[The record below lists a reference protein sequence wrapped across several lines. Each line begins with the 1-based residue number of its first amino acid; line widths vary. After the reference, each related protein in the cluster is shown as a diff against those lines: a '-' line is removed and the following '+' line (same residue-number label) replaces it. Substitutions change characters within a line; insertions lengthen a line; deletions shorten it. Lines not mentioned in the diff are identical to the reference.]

1 MSFLD
6 HLEEL
11 RIRIFRAGAAIMVG
25 VIAGWFLVQRFH
37 LVTVLKA
44 PIAPYLPDGK
54 LVVLSPT
61 EPLMI
66 VLKLAIII
74 GCLLASPVVIWQVWG
89 FLSPALYARER
100 KIVVPALMAG
110 VGLFLVG
117 AVLAFIFVVPQALSV
132 LFSFQTDSLATM
144 ITFEKYFDFVVQLMV
159 AMGVSFELPMVII
172 ILASFGLVTPAAL
185 NRFRRVAIILS
196 LVAGAVLS
204 PGTDVFSMLM
214 LSVPLILLYEVGFLG
229 SIVVWRRKLRS
240 TTSAVIL
247 LGLALA
253 GAGRAEA
260 QVRPGGQ
267 VRPPISI
274 HRPTVTRPD
283 TAAPG
288 DTTRPKAGATVDT
301 AAARRLGLPTAPSR
315 QFPATDSVLEALLR
329 REGYETTRFLADSAT
344 LFVPEKRIDLQGRA
358 MTERAGSILEAA
370 RIGYQESNCV
380 LEARG
385 DPKVFDNGTVLVGE
399 GLRYNTCERRAVV
412 SEALTNFSESGVEW
426 FMRGDLSQDSTARR
440 IYASHSEITSCD
452 LPVPH
457 YHFQA
462 RQTKWISKT
471 VLVARPAVLYVRD
484 VPLLWLPFI
493 FQDGRPGRR
502 SGILVP
508 QFGINDI
515 VRPNPSYRRQVTNV
529 GYYWAPNEYFGATA
543 RFDWYAG
550 RYYQWG
556 VATQYRWLDRA
567 IDGGIGVNRQVQDDG
582 SSSLAVR
589 WDHDQRFSLTSTL
602 RLHLDYASNSVVR
615 NRNAVNPLSNT
626 QQILSSANFTKRYP
640 WGQLT
645 LGGNRRQSLTDGSVQ
660 QQFPALTFAPIP
672 IDIASNITW
681 SPAVTFTQDRSLDV
695 PVSQK
700 LLVTRPDGTLDTLGT
715 VTNSRTTNFA
725 LSTPLRFGGF
735 TWSNSVSVNDFY
747 TDGTKTET
755 GKVPND
761 ATPDPNDSV
770 SVTRV
775 TDGDFRTGIDWN
787 TGINLPVLLRGSWK
801 VTPGLSVT
809 NAASGPFLLRNRY
822 THGDFVAQTKRPT
835 LSLTSNPTFFARFP
849 GFGPIQAIRHS
860 VLPTF
865 AWNYSPETDI
875 PEAYAR
881 AAAGAGGTL
890 QLKARASQTAS
901 FGVTQTFE
909 AKARRAPNDTGEVS
923 TARKYRLL
931 SISTSSIAYDFERA
945 KQPGLTGWITPSL
958 SNSFQSD
965 LIPGFNA
972 SLVHDLWRGQV
983 GTDSAVF
990 DPYLTGV
997 SASFGLSAGTFRAL
1011 GRLFGLGADTSSAR
1025 QDDPPPQSYVAQAG
1039 GRPRPGTFGSAD
1051 QIQRHGRASF
1061 QSSFNFSLTRQRPE
1075 TKDRDP
1081 DQVSLGLH
1089 TSFAPTA
1096 FWTLDWSTQY
1106 NFTDRRFESQ
1116 NLRLER
1122 DLHEW
1127 RASFNFQRNP
1137 NGNFAFFFN
1146 IALLDLPDVKFDY
1159 NQTTLQR

>member
-11 RIRIFRAGAAIMVG
+11 RVRIFRAGAALMVG
-25 VIAGWFLVQRFH
+25 VIAGWFLVEKFH
-37 LVTVLKA
+37 LVAVLKA

-74 GCLLASPVVIWQVWG
+74 GCLIASPVVIWQVWG

-100 KIVVPALMAG
+100 KIVVPALVAG

-117 AVLAFIFVVPQALSV
+117 AVLAFVFVVPQALSV
-132 LFSFQTDSLATM
+132 LFSFQTDALATM

-196 LVAGAVLS
+196 LVAGAILS

-240 TTSAVIL
+240 TATAAVLL
-247 LGLALA
+247 LGCLLA

-267 VRPPISI
+267 VRAPKPVQA
-274 HRPTVTRPD
+274 P
-283 TAAPG
+283 TAAVRDTG
-288 DTTRPKAGATVDT
+288 DTTRPRAGATIDS

-315 QFPATDSVLEALLR
+315 QFPATDSVLEALLHR
-329 REGYETTRFLADSAT
+329 DGYETTRFLADSAT

-358 MTERAGSILEAA
+358 MTERAGSVLEAA
-370 RIGYQESNCV
+370 RIGYQESDCV

-515 VRPNPSYRRQVTNV
+515 VRPNPGYRRQVTNV
-529 GYYWAPNEYFGATA
+529 GYYWAPNEYFGAA
-543 RFDWYAG
+543 VRFDWYAG
-550 RYYQWG
+550 RNYRWG
-556 VATQYRWLDRA
+556 VATQYNWLDRA
-567 IDGGIGVNRQVQDDG
+567 ISGGVGFNRLVQDDG
-582 SSSLAVR
+582 ASSLGLL
-589 WDHDQRFSLTSTL
+589 WDHSQRFSLTSTL
-602 RLHLDYASNSVVR
+602 LLHFDYTSSPRVS
-615 NRNAVNPLSNT
+615 NRNTIDPLANT
-626 QQILSSANFTKRYP
+626 QEIKSSANYTKRYP

-645 LGGNRRQSLTDGSVQ
+645 LGGNRSQSLTDGSVHQ
-660 QQFPALTFAPIP
+660 VFPTLNFSPNP
-672 IDIASNITW
+672 IDLSSSITW
-681 SPAVTFTQDRSLDV
+681 SPQ
-695 PVSQK
+695 VSFSQNRDMDIPAGQP
-700 LLVTRPDGTLDTLGT
+700 LQVTRPDGTLESRSVT
-715 VTNSRTTNFA
+715 TNSRLTNFTLA
-725 LSTPLRFGGF
+725 TPLRFGGF
-735 TWSNSVSVNDFY
+735 TWSNSVAVTDFY
-747 TDGTKTET
+747 TDAARAET
-755 GKVPND
+755 AKVPND
-761 ATPDPNDSV
+761 ATPDPNDSIAV
-770 SVTRV
+770 ARV
-775 TDGDFRTGIDWN
+775 TDGDFRTGINWN
-787 TGINLPVLLRGSWK
+787 TQINLPMLLRRSWK

-809 NAASGPFLLRNRY
+809 NAAGGDFLIRNRY
-822 THGDFVAQTKRPT
+822 THGEFVAQTKRPT
-835 LSLTSNPTFFARFP
+835 FSLSSNPNFFAFLP
-849 GFGPIQAIRHS
+849 GFGPIERIRHS
-860 VLPTF
+860 ILPTLS
-865 AWNYSPETDI
+865 WTYSPQTDI

-881 AAAGAGGTL
+881 ALVGPSGTPVL
-890 QLKARASQTAS
+890 LAPASQTAS

-909 AKARRAPNDTGEVS
+909 AKAHRAANDTGEVS
-923 TARKYRLL
+923 RAKKYRLL
-931 SISTSSIAYDFERA
+931 SIATSAIAYDFERA
-945 KQPGLTGWITPSL
+945 KEPGLTGWITPSL

-965 LIPGFNA
+965 LIPGLNA
-972 SLVHDLWRGQV
+972 SLIHDLWRGQV

-997 SASFGLSAGTFRAL
+997 SASFGISAGTFRSL
-1011 GRLFGLGADTSSAR
+1011 GRLFGLSADTSSTAAEEA
-1025 QDDPPPQSYVAQAG
+1025 PPPSYVAQAA
-1039 GRPRPGTFGSAD
+1039 RKPRPGTFGSAD
-1051 QIQRHGRASF
+1051 QIQRTGRTSF

-1075 TKDRDP
+1075 TKNRAP
-1081 DQVSLGLH
+1081 DQVSLGF
-1089 TSFAPTA
+1089 TTTFAPTA
-1096 FWTLDWSTQY
+1096 FWTVNWSSQY
-1106 NFTDRRFESQ
+1106 NFTDHRFESQ
-1116 NLRLER
+1116 IVRLER

-1127 RASFNFQRNP
+1127 RASFNFLRNP

>member
-1 MSFLD
+1 MGFLE

-11 RIRIFRAGAAIMVG
+11 RVRIFRAGAALMVG
-25 VIAGWFLVQRFH
+25 VVAGWFLVEKFH
-37 LVTVLKA
+37 LVAVLKA

-66 VLKLAIII
+66 VLKLAIIL
-74 GCLLASPVVIWQVWG
+74 GALLASPVIIWQVWG

-100 KIVVPALMAG
+100 KIVVPALVAG
-110 VGLFLVG
+110 VGLFLLG
-117 AVLAFIFVVPQALSV
+117 AGLAFVFVVPQALSV
-132 LFSFQTDSLATM
+132 LFSFQTDALATM

-172 ILASFGLVTPAAL
+172 ILASFGMVTPAGL
-185 NRFRRVAIILS
+185 SRFRRVAIVLS
-196 LVAGAVLS
+196 LVAGAILS
-204 PGTDVFSMLM
+204 PGTDAFSMLM
-214 LSVPLILLYEVGFLG
+214 LSVPLILLYEVGYLG
-229 SIVVWRRKLRS
+229 SIVIWRRKLRS
-240 TTSAVIL
+240 TAGAAIILLL
-247 LGLALA
+247 LGLAA
-253 GAGRAEA
+253 PGRAEA
-260 QVRPGGQ
+260 QVRPGGRI
-267 VRPPISI
+267 VPTTPLRPP
-274 HRPTVTRPD
+274 
-283 TAAPG
+283 TAAVRDTG
-288 DTTRPKAGATVDT
+288 DTTRPKPGSAVDS
-301 AAARRLGLPTAPSR
+301 ARARRLGLPTAPSR
-315 QFPATDSVLEALLR
+315 QFPATDSVLESLLR

-358 MTERAGSILEAA
+358 MTERAGSVLEAA
-370 RIGYQESNCV
+370 RIGYRESDCV

-412 SEALTNFSESGVEW
+412 SEALTNFSEGGVEW

-556 VATQYRWLDRA
+556 VATQYRWLDRS
-567 IDGGIGVNRQVQDDG
+567 IDGGLGMNRQVQDGG
-582 SSSLAVR
+582 SSSLALR

-615 NRNAVNPLSNT
+615 NRNAIDPTSNT
-626 QQILSSANFTKRYP
+626 QQIVSSANYTKRYP

-660 QQFPALTFAPIP
+660 QQFPAVTFSPNP
-672 IDIASNITW
+672 LDIAANVTW
-681 SPAVTFTQDRSLDV
+681 SPAVTFTQDRSLNV
-695 PVSQK
+695 PGTA
-700 LLVTRPDGTLDTLGT
+700 LVLARPDGTLDTLGRT
-715 VTNSRTTNFA
+715 TDSRTTSFA
-725 LSTPLRFGGF
+725 LSTPFRFGGF

-747 TDGTKTET
+747 TDGAKTET
-755 GKVPND
+755 GRLPNE
-761 ATPDPNDSV
+761 ATPDPTDSV
-770 SVTRV
+770 SFTRV
-775 TDGDFRTGIDWN
+775 TAGDFRTGVDWS
-787 TGINLPVLLRGSWK
+787 TGINLPMLLRGSWK

-809 NAASGPFLLRNRY
+809 NAASGPFLIRNRY
-822 THGDFVAQTKRPT
+822 TQGEFVAQTKRPQ

-849 GFGPIQAIRHS
+849 GFGPIDAIRHS
-860 VLPTF
+860 VLPTLS
-865 AWNYSPETDI
+865 WNYSPETDI

-881 AAAGAGGTL
+881 AVAAPGAAL
-890 QLKARASQTAS
+890 QLVARASQTAS

-909 AKARRAPNDTGEVS
+909 AKARRAANDTGAVS
-923 TARKYRLL
+923 QARKYRLL
-931 SISTSSIAYDFERA
+931 SISTSAIAYDFERA
-945 KQPGLTGWITPSL
+945 KEPGLTGWITPTL

-965 LIPGFNA
+965 LIPGFNT
-972 SLVHDLWRGQV
+972 SLLHDLWRGQV

-990 DPYLTGV
+990 SPYLTGV
-997 SASFGLSAGTFRAL
+997 SASFGLSAGTFRAV
-1011 GRLFGLGADTSSAR
+1011 GRLLGLSSDTASSTPR
-1025 QDDPPPQSYVAQAG
+1025 EEPPPPSYVAQAK
-1039 GRPRPGTFGSAD
+1039 GRPRPGTFGSSD
-1051 QIQRHGRASF
+1051 QIQRNGRASF

-1075 TKDRDP
+1075 TKDREP
-1081 DQVSLGLH
+1081 DQISLGFS
-1089 TSFAPTA
+1089 TTFAPTA
-1096 FWTLDWSTQY
+1096 FWTVNWSSQY
-1106 NFTDRRFESQ
+1106 NFTEHRFESQ
-1116 NLRLER
+1116 IVRLER

-1127 RASFNFQRNP
+1127 RASFNFMRNP
-1137 NGNFAFFFN
+1137 NGNVAFYFN